1 METSSFY
8 LLRNS
13 AYMNMGVHLTVELFR
28 VTALIVSSTIP
39 IIPVISVTFGMIL
52 NDPDNTIYDPPQQRF
67 EAMRRT
73 LVEELNTIKDKNT
86 KAANEQRKRILDG
99 ISVIDKLLET
109 VKDKDNLYQFI
120 WNTLTPKGRRS
131 RAAVDY
137 QRAIGKYMSND
148 LRIASAMFNVE

>member
-1 METSSFY
+1 
-8 LLRNS
+8 
-13 AYMNMGVHLTVELFR
+13 
-28 VTALIVSSTIP
+28 SSTIP

-99 ISVIDKLLET
+99 IAVIDKLLET

-120 WNTLTPKGRRS
+120 WNT
-131 RAAVDY
+131 
-137 QRAIGKYMSND
+137 
-148 LRIASAMFNVE
+148 